1 MRELECLPREVRNVI
16 LEGRQTLRELMMR
29 NVRAEKPKMDADA
42 VCDLISIFF
51 SGLSI
56 EKNLNLDQS
65 LDHLKVS
72 NFMRIASERLMR
84 FCTPMHHWP
93 GASSAVTSPTLAP
106 LIAAA
111 PRATASPILAV
122 WSYPL

>member
-1 MRELECLPREVRNVI
+1 
-16 LEGRQTLRELMMR
+16 MR

-42 VCDLISIFF
+42 VCDLISVFF

-72 NFMRIASERLMR
+72 NFMRMLRSD
-84 FCTPMHHWP
+84 
-93 GASSAVTSPTLAP
+93 
-106 LIAAA
+106 
-111 PRATASPILAV
+111 
-122 WSYPL
+122 

>member
-1 MRELECLPREVRNVI
+1 MRSSRTRKSYTWNVSEPREVRNVI

-42 VCDLISIFF
+42 VCDLISVFF

-72 NFMRIASERLMR
+72 NFMRMLRS
-84 FCTPMHHWP
+84 
-93 GASSAVTSPTLAP
+93 V
-106 LIAAA
+106 
-111 PRATASPILAV
+111 
-122 WSYPL
+122 

>member
-1 MRELECLPREVRNVI
+1 MRGQRGCFAVSSMRELECLPREVHKLI
-16 LEGRQTLRELMMR
+16 LEGRRTLRELMMR

-42 VCDLISIFF
+42 VCDLISVFF

-72 NFMRIASERLMR
+72 NFMCMLRS
-84 FCTPMHHWP
+84 
-93 GASSAVTSPTLAP
+93 V
-106 LIAAA
+106 
-111 PRATASPILAV
+111 
-122 WSYPL
+122 